1 MNSIGFDLLISG
13 GSLIDGTG
21 APLRQADV
29 GVRGERI
36 VAVGDL
42 GQHEAQRRVDAS
54 GLFVTP
60 GFIDIHAHSEL
71 TLLVDP
77 RAASK
82 VRQGI
87 TSEVSGQCSL
97 SAAPLLGQAR
107 DESRIWAARLGLEP
121 DWTSLEDYFQSLE
134 GQGMALNFGT
144 LTGHGNLRN
153 AAMGSAARPPT
164 GAELGAMARM
174 LAQSLEE
181 GALGLSSGLFYTP
194 SSYAGPLELAVLG
207 QVVAEHGGLYATHIR
222 NEGRRLENSIEEA
235 LAVARASGVPVQ
247 ISHLKLASQDLW
259 GQAERVL
266 TWLDAARAEGLDLGW
281 DPYPYTAAATTMDSM
296 VPPQFHDGGTE
307 ALLRR
312 LENPKDRAEIAHAI
326 RTDTE
331 SDWENLTGS
340 GWDNLLLSYHPTQPD
355 LAGCTVAEIASA
367 RGIDPLETVL
377 DLILETEAQAFIVDF
392 CMDERDVATILR
404 HPSTSIVT
412 DAEAVA
418 ADGPLSV
425 GTPHPRAYGT
435 YPRVLG
441 RYVRD
446 QALLTWEEAIHKM
459 TGLPAARLGLRDRG
473 HVREGAY
480 ADLVVLNPD
489 TITDTA
495 TYADPHQYPERIYD
509 VLVNGRFVVQDG
521 VQTGELPGRVLRGK
535 G

>member
-1 MNSIGFDLLISG
+1 MNSIGFDLLLTG
-13 GSLIDGTG
+13 GSLVDGTG
-21 APLRQADV
+21 APLRLADV

-42 GQHEAQRRVDAS
+42 RQHEAHRRVDAS
-54 GLFVTP
+54 GLFVAP

-87 TSEVSGQCSL
+87 TSEISGQCGL

-107 DESRIWAARLGLEP
+107 DEFRVWAARLGLEP
-121 DWTSLEDYFQSLE
+121 DWTSLEDYFRILE
-134 GQGMALNFGT
+134 GQGVALNFGT

-153 AAMGSAARPPT
+153 AAMGSAARSPT
-164 GAELGAMARM
+164 QAELDTMATM

-194 SSYAGPLELAVLG
+194 GSYADSAELAVLG
-207 QVVAEHGGLYATHIR
+207 QVVAAHGGLYATHIR
-222 NEGRRLENSIEEA
+222 NEGPRLERSIEEA
-235 LAVARASGVPVQ
+235 LMVARTSGVPVQ
-247 ISHLKLASQDLW
+247 ISHLKVASRDLW
-259 GQAERVL
+259 GRAEQVL
-266 TWLDAARAEGLDLGW
+266 AQLDGARAKGIDLGW
-281 DPYPYTAAATTMDSM
+281 DQYPYNAAATTLDST
-296 VPPQFHDGGTE
+296 VPPQFHAGGAA

-312 LENPKDRAEIAHAI
+312 LENPRDRAEIAHAI
-326 RTDTE
+326 ANDTE
-331 SDWENLTGS
+331 SDWENLTNS
-340 GWDNLLLSYHPTQPD
+340 GWDNLLLSYHSTQPD
-355 LAGCTVAEIASA
+355 LAGRTIANIAEA
-367 RGIDPLETVL
+367 RGADPMETVL
-377 DLILETEAQAFIVDF
+377 DLILETKAQALIVDF
-392 CMDERDVATILR
+392 CMDDRDVATILR
-404 HPSTSIVT
+404 HPATSIVT

-435 YPRVLG
+435 YPRVLA
-441 RYVRD
+441 RYVRE

-473 HVREGAY
+473 SVCEGAY
-480 ADLVVLNPD
+480 SDLVVFDPD

-495 TYADPHQYPERIYD
+495 TYAEPHQYPEGIHH

-521 VQTGELPGRVLRGK
+521 VQTEELPGRVLRG
-535 G
+535 